1 VEDVPAED
9 ERDQQLHDD
18 DREDDVERG
27 ARPGRDRDRRG
38 TERDVHRDDER
49 ADDDQAHHP
58 TAGPARFGTGHGLP
72 GHGQVVAPA
81 ELLEPG
87 TEQLLEAL
95 QVGGVVGLGAQG
107 QGPVLGRQRAPAPAE
122 VDHAGGVGPR
132 HTGVPPGGHPVC
144 VVAQLVDVPA
154 ELGEVAARSGRRDRG
169 VRSGHRDLQGV
180 GGIRFW

>member
-27 ARPGRDRDRRG
+27 ARPRRDRDRRG

-58 TAGPARFGTGHGLP
+58 VAGPAPFRGHGLP

-87 TEQLLEAL
+87 TEQRLEAL

-107 QGPVLGRQRAPAPAE
+107 QDLVRGRQRAPAPAE
-122 VDHAGGVGPR
+122 VDRAGGVGPGR
-132 HTGVPPGGHPVC
+132 AGVRPGG
-144 VVAQLVDVPA
+144 
-154 ELGEVAARSGRRDRG
+154 
-169 VRSGHRDLQGV
+169 
-180 GGIRFW
+180 